1 MGRQRRSWRRRR
13 RRRWR
18 RRQQRRRYRQRQRRQ
33 QQHQQRRHQ
42 PRLRCV
48 QQQHYSGT
56 QPALATGREE
66 NTPLQLQAAV
76 QQGPT
81 TSTVHTIVQSVVT
94 GTNSGLA
101 TRPKGKEP
109 MAPLPIAPYPAIS
122 DASAAYDPSEMMSRS
137 ELAVQRAELS
147 ARGARECIGRRRQA
161 AASPTSPTP
170 KSPRDRGWS
179 PSSPRAAKTGP
190 S

>member
-18 RRQQRRRYRQRQRRQ
+18 RRQQQY
-33 QQHQQRRHQ
+33 QQRRHQ

-109 MAPLPIAPYPAIS
+109 MAPLPIAPYPAIP